1 MNGPSQ
7 PWVSTQMTTRSLR
20 AALEPIAVASTVLAC
35 AVVLVRVGQSKDLR
49 DFAVIV
55 SLFLLAPVWLVVRLR
70 PARAPLT
77 RWALAAALWSGLWAI
92 PLLWKRPWAVTTVV
106 DTIGRQFDWWQT
118 VAPDL
123 LPFFALPLVALL
135 LVTILTPSHRVL
147 SAS

>member
-1 MNGPSQ
+1 
-7 PWVSTQMTTRSLR
+7 MTTRSLR
-20 AALEPIAVASTVLAC
+20 AVLEHCAVAFTVLAC

-70 PARAPLT
+70 PARAALT
-77 RWALAAALWSGLWAI
+77 RWVLAAGLWCGLWAI
-92 PLLWKRPWAVTTVV
+92 PLLWKRPWAVTTLVESI
-106 DTIGRQFDWWQT
+106 DRQFSWWRT

-135 LVTILTPSHRVL
+135 LVTILTPSRRML
-147 SAS
+147 STP